1 MEEVKKE
8 KRNLIDKAIALLIR
22 LHGSEN
28 ESSKEVLATL
38 KRCKKEKRVLDE
50 DEKKVFKKLMVI
62 DDEEFA
68 KRDDE
73 DIKIIAQ
80 VLHFNNVVK

>member
-1 MEEVKKE
+1 MEEVKEE

-38 KRCKKEKRVLDE
+38 ERCKKEKRVLNE

-68 KRDDE
+68 RRDDE

-80 VLHFNNVVK
+80 VLHFNNIVK